1 MLALSF
7 GLLLVMGTVALLLAD
22 MERKR
27 RIIVDLLN
35 QLLPLVARSRRLA
48 MANLRRLSGS
58 PVQAYSLIDPFEREI
73 GLVEN
78 EHDITPPGDDARRTS
93 LFAGTRLAILRGVS
107 RSSSMS
113 SPPPRKTP
121 TRHQTPPRTR
131 LCPHNHERRWQSQK
145 AAD

>member
-27 RIIVDLLN
+27 RSIVDLIN

-58 PVQAYSLIDPFEREI
+58 PVQAYSLIDPLEREI

-93 LFAGTRLAILRGVS
+93 LFAGTWLAYLEERVQVFVDVIAAAEEKNHPAPDSSGDASVS
-107 RSSSMS
+107 A
-113 SPPPRKTP
+113 
-121 TRHQTPPRTR
+121 
-131 LCPHNHERRWQSQK
+131 QS
-145 AAD
+145 